1 MYEIIKLG
9 CFQDAKK
16 DETNKK
22 VYKLFISI
30 NDNYDQ
36 LIKKIEETS
45 HIDREIKDLEDQVN
59 SESQNKVA
67 DNLNMVMKD
76 YKQIKD
82 ENEQLTNKIKSNK
95 NQLITILVVKHLINL
110 LNL

>member
-1 MYEIIKLG
+1 MLHLVFIPDFISKFIKIK
-9 CFQDAKK
+9 DAKK

-36 LIKKIEETS
+36 LIKKIEESS
-45 HIDREIKDLEDQVN
+45 HLNREIKDLEDQVN

-67 DNLNMVMKD
+67 DNMAMVLKD
-76 YKQIKD
+76 YKQIKE
-82 ENEQLTNKIKSNK
+82 ENEQLMAKLKASKS
-95 NQLITILVVKHLINL
+95 
-110 LNL
+110 